1 MAYVGISRR
10 AAYDIDEI
18 DTYSQQEWGQ
28 KVADSYIASIDLAL
42 QRLAEN
48 PGLLRP
54 KSEVSSAF
62 YLYPVREHYLVCA
75 IIDQNIYV
83 LTVKHGSLDL
93 PERLKELQPL
103 LVKEADFLHR
113 KLIQSLNPASA
124 Q

>member
-28 KVADSYIASIDLAL
+28 KVADNYIASIDLAL
-42 QRLAEN
+42 QRLADN
-48 PGLLRP
+48 PGLLCP
-54 KSEVSSAF
+54 ESEFSNAF
-62 YLYPVREHYLVCA
+62 HLYPVREHYLVCS

-83 LTVKHGSLDL
+83 LTVKHGSVNL

-103 LVKEADFLHR
+103 LVKEAEFLHR
-113 KLIQSLNPASA
+113 KLKESQ
-124 Q
+124 